1 MARKV
6 RPIALS
12 PARLAGH
19 RRIERRHSLPPMI
32 KALLVVSIVAL
43 SATIVWIGSGS
54 VGPFVSGA
62 VRGFGGFVGQ
72 IGNMVGSPPPTAA
85 PAISG
90 SPSIVAPSQP
100 YTNLE
105 AVDITVNIP
114 AAVAGRG
121 GYSVRLWDTVAD
133 KPAAIISDVPVG
145 PTASMLLAGVT
156 LSSGRN
162 DIQASIVGP
171 SGESERSAV
180 VTWVLDQVA
189 PKITIISP
197 KDGSAVTAN
206 TVTIRGKTQAL
217 SAIVLRND
225 ANGATASTDADNDGL
240 FQLVV
245 AVTAGVNT
253 MSITATDPAGNAA
266 TITLGVRKGSGTLVV
281 TLTGSIYRF
290 SAAKLP
296 QDATFTVVVTGPDG
310 KPIAGATALFTVTV
324 PGLQAI
330 VSGEIPTD
338 GNGAASFSTQIPP
351 GAMPGSGL
359 ASVLVTTPTAGTG
372 TDRKVLTTV
381 P

>member
-1 MARKV
+1 
-6 RPIALS
+6 
-12 PARLAGH
+12 
-19 RRIERRHSLPPMI
+19 MI